1 MQRKDDMEKT
11 LGETNLKELGV
22 PKRGKVRDVYDLGD
36 KFLIIA
42 TDRLSAFDV
51 VLPTGIPDKGKV
63 LTKLSV
69 FWFKKMEDIVKNHI
83 LEVNVDNY
91 PDALRK
97 YADVLRDRS
106 MLVKKAKVIPVECV
120 VRGYLSGSGW
130 SDYKKTGSVCG
141 IELPDGLVE
150 SSKLERP
157 IFTPTTKAEEGHDMS
172 ISFEEVVGIVG
183 EGIATKLRDLSIK
196 VYEKGCEIAEHKG
209 IIIADTKFE
218 FGMVDDE
225 IIIIDEVL
233 TPDSSRFWS
242 KKLYKPGGA
251 QDSYDKQ
258 IVRDYLNTLDW
269 DKTYPGP
276 VLPEAVAGKARA
288 RYIEILEILTGQGL

>member
-1 MQRKDDMEKT
+1 MEKA
-11 LGETNLKELGV
+11 LRETSLTDIGV
-22 PKRGKVRDVYDLGD
+22 PKRGKVRDIYDLGD
-36 KFLIIA
+36 KLLIIA

-69 FWFKKMEDIVKNHI
+69 FWFRQIEDIVRNHI
-83 LEVNVDNY
+83 LEVDVDRY
-91 PDALRK
+91 PEPLRRHK
-97 YADVLRDRS
+97 ESLQDRS
-106 MLVKKAKVIPVECV
+106 MLVKKARVIPVECV

-130 SDYKKTGSVCG
+130 NDYSKTGSVCG
-141 IELPDGLVE
+141 INLPKGLVE

-172 ISFEEVVGIVG
+172 ISFRELVDVVGNDL
-183 EGIATKLRDLSIK
+183 ATKLRDLSITI
-196 VYEKGCEIAEHKG
+196 YEKGCAVAENKG

-218 FGMVDDE
+218 FGMLNDE
-225 IIIIDEVL
+225 IIIVDEVL

-242 KKLYKPGGA
+242 RKLYSPGGP

-258 IVRDYLNTLDW
+258 IVRDYLNTLAW

-276 VLPEAVAGKARA
+276 ELPDDIAKKARA
-288 RYIEILEILTGQGL
+288 RYTEILEILTGQGL